1 MAIIA
6 CSDAVSLLTPC
17 PFKKHSIRVR
27 RLYGAVLASPV
38 PQRAEAVGALT
49 PAPAPPPRSPRGTEL
64 SSRPCA
70 HLFYTWQRAHT
81 SALTSLF
88 VPPSSH
94 PTVSILCIC
103 QRTHLEATITK
114 FQNAFLS
121 LSRGLVK
128 IPGTP
133 FMVSNGNPL
142 CLGDSTRRL
151 SSREKGVQR
160 KSPVLV
166 ALFTEISLC
175 LLEREFSRAP

>member
-1 MAIIA
+1 M
-6 CSDAVSLLTPC
+6 
-17 PFKKHSIRVR
+17 
-27 RLYGAVLASPV
+27 LASPV

-88 VPPSSH
+88 IPPSSH

-166 ALFTEISLC
+166 ALFTEILLC

>member
-1 MAIIA
+1 M
-6 CSDAVSLLTPC
+6 
-17 PFKKHSIRVR
+17 R
-27 RLYGAVLASPV
+27 RLYGAMLASPV

-88 VPPSSH
+88 IPPSSH

-175 LLEREFSRAP
+175 LLEREFSRAPWVSEWVNRWAEE